1 MPERQILCRHLHT
14 LICRLFNAFLTEIDA
29 YEHDYNSQD
38 SEQGKDG
45 QSRFIG
51 AGDIVCQAD
60 AGTADGAAGHGEGGD
75 KTINLTVVF
84 EPKILVVMMG
94 MATVA
99 VQVPNP

>member
-1 MPERQILCRHLHT
+1 MNSVPERQILCRHLHT
-14 LICRLFNAFLTEIDA
+14 LICWLFHAFLTEIDA

-60 AGTADGAAGHGEGGD
+60 AGTADRRRRSW
-75 KTINLTVVF
+75 
-84 EPKILVVMMG
+84 
-94 MATVA
+94 
-99 VQVPNP
+99 